1 MTVTDPK
8 VYKANGIYFHMS
20 LLAFGLSFAVLS
32 MIIFMFANHWIV
44 KTVTLMLCPSAIYY
58 IRYLVQNSEIEIRIA
73 PEGIIY
79 TGIEKTGLKIKKYED
94 RLRWNEIKNIHIEQP
109 EKGPIIIQTT
119 HGSLPFWNA
128 ENPSVNTEIIREM
141 NKYITTERKHAEQP
155 NQPDTD

>member
-20 LLAFGLSFAVLS
+20 LLACGLSFAVLS

-79 TGIEKTGLKIKKYED
+79 TGIEKTGLKIRKYED

-128 ENPSVNTEIIREM
+128 EDPNVNTEIIREL
-141 NKYITTERKHAEQP
+141 NKYMMTEKKREEQP
-155 NQPDTD
+155 DKPDTD

>member
-1 MTVTDPK
+1 MTVADPK

-20 LLAFGLSFAVLS
+20 LLACGLSFAVLS

-79 TGIEKTGLKIKKYED
+79 TGIEKAGLKIKKYED

-119 HGSLPFWNA
+119 HGSLPFWNV

-141 NKYITTERKHAEQP
+141 NKYITTEKKHAEP